1 MTRFI
6 IHTITKQKNIKLSL
20 DRWGEKRHAT
30 KRPQNG
36 NKKIT
41 TRKYQQQII
50 KFWLVLVS
58 LLGLIEKKKFGH
70 P

>member
-1 MTRFI
+1 MARFI

-41 TRKYQQQII
+41 TRKIPATNNKNLACTG
-50 KFWLVLVS
+50 KFAGVDR
-58 LLGLIEKKKFGH
+58 EKKIGH
-70 P
+70 R